1 MKLLLLFLSVVI
13 PMTLLVFGV
22 KVVNMPFFTVGAVI
36 IMLAEIGY
44 GYQQFHTIGRKYNID
59 LVDAFWLSACVS
71 AGESFLYLGLFLG
84 MQVWYGWRHVA
95 GFDDTPYAY
104 VPFAAAFSYC
114 CLLGATIC
122 IIRLKMNR
130 WIGKTS
136 KAQTWCF
143 LIMALSLIACVVY
156 IGNKHFE
163 MALSEFLNANYGILG
178 LCCIGIAACGYRLT
192 ILHRD

>member
-1 MKLLLLFLSVVI
+1 MKQSLLFLSVVT
-13 PMTLLVFGV
+13 PMTLLVFGA
-22 KVVNMPFFTVGAVI
+22 KVANTPFFMVGSVI
-36 IMLAEIGY
+36 LMLAEVCY
-44 GYQQFHTIGRKYNID
+44 GYRQFHAIGDNYNID
-59 LVDAFWLSACVS
+59 LSDAFWLSACVS
-71 AGESFLYLGLFLG
+71 AVATLLFLG
-84 MQVWYGWRHVA
+84 IQVWYGWRCIA
-95 GFDDTPYAY
+95 GFDDIPYAY

-114 CLLGATIC
+114 CLLGTTIC

-156 IGNKHFE
+156 AIGNKYFE
-163 MALSEFLNANYGILG
+163 IALPEAFLNANYAILW

-192 ILHRD
+192 ILKKD